1 MLSSVATDSARVA
14 LSTAAAAAVAPATI
28 TSTVSAA
35 GALPIALATWRLH
48 GQLLEL
54 RLHLLGDCLGGY
66 KL

>member
-1 MLSSVATDSARVA
+1 MRP
-14 LSTAAAAAVAPATI
+14 AAVALPTA

-48 GQLLEL
+48 RQLLEL
-54 RLHLLGDCLGGY
+54 RLPLLGDCLGGY